1 MADKVS
7 SRVWFGRRT
16 FGWGLRPVRWQG
28 WVVTGLYLLIVFM
41 LARALAGHHTVL
53 FVIALVVLTVA
64 YAMIALATSDQ
75 R

>member
-1 MADKVS
+1 MAEKVT
-7 SRVWFGRRT
+7 SRVWFGRKT

-28 WVVTGLYLLIVFM
+28 WMVTGLYLLLVFV
-41 LARALAGHHTVL
+41 LTRALAARHMAE